1 MRIPLNRNSSV
12 PLYRQIYS
20 FLKRQIRSGKLAPE
34 TKLPASRALASS
46 LGVSRITVCN
56 AYAELE
62 AEGLVYARAGSGT
75 YIAHSQD
82 SYLERTAEFS
92 ATRDWPMWQQ
102 ELLSRTWEPVHNEMD
117 ELITSVDH
125 PDLISF
131 SAGLGAK
138 ELFPIDEFGRTMRRV
153 FRRDGSAAM
162 EYGDPA
168 GYPPLRETIAQI
180 LTSQGVPTG
189 AEEVLVTSGSMQAIA
204 LVAYLTLRPGDVVLV
219 ESPTYSMTI
228 DLFRSMGARI
238 LGVPVDSQ
246 GMVVEQLE
254 TALQASQPRLI
265 YTIPTFHNPTGT
277 CMSGQRR
284 RMLIA
289 LADRYNVP
297 ILEDDFAGDLRY
309 ESRAQPALKAL
320 DPGGQV
326 IYISTFSKM
335 LMPALRVG
343 SLVAS
348 GPVLGRLLAL
358 KRTMDLATSN
368 LMQRAL
374 EAYITVGRYQAHL
387 RRACRFY
394 RRRRDVMLDALERF
408 MPTGVQWRKPNG
420 GLFLWL
426 QLPEGCSADELFL
439 QSSKEGVVFAPGS
452 FFFPG
457 QRVKHFLRLNFTIQ
471 TSERTLEGIERLGRA
486 IGAYLSSRSDTLSE
500 SLETK
505 VFHRTV

>member
-1 MRIPLNRNSSV
+1 MRIPLDRNSSV
-12 PLYRQIYS
+12 PLYRQIQA

-34 TKLPASRALASS
+34 TKLPASRELATS
-46 LGVSRITVCN
+46 LGVSRITICN
-56 AYAELE
+56 AYGELE
-62 AEGLVYARAGSGT
+62 AEGLVYARPGSGT
-75 YIAHSQD
+75 YIARLEEA
-82 SYLERTAEFS
+82 YLESNVAS
-92 ATRDWPMWQQ
+92 LAIRDWPMWQQ
-102 ELLSRTWEPVHNEMD
+102 ELLSRTWKPVHNELD
-117 ELITSVDH
+117 DLIASVEH

-131 SAGLGAK
+131 TAGLGAK
-138 ELFPIDEFGRTMRRV
+138 ELFPIDEFGRTMRTV
-153 FRRDGSAAM
+153 FRRDGGAAM

-168 GYPPLRETIAQI
+168 GYPPLRDTIAQI
-180 LTSQGVPTG
+180 LTSQGVPTS
-189 AEEVLVTSGSMQAIA
+189 ANEVLVTSGSTQAIA
-204 LVAYLTLRPGDVVLV
+204 LVAYLMLRPGDVVLV

-238 LGVPVDSQ
+238 LGIPVDKH
-246 GMVVEQLE
+246 GMVVEDLE
-254 TALQASQPRLI
+254 TVLQTAQPRLI

-284 RMLIA
+284 RTLMA

-297 ILEDDFAGDLRY
+297 VLEDDFAGDLRY
-309 ESRAQPALKAL
+309 EGRAQPALKAL

-343 SLVAS
+343 CLVAS
-348 GPVLGRLLAL
+348 GPVLSRLLAL

-394 RRRRDVMLDALERF
+394 RRRRDGMLAALGRF
-408 MPTGVQWRKPNG
+408 MPEGVQWRTPHG

-426 QLPEGCSADELFL
+426 ELPEGCSADELFPIA
-439 QSSKEGVVFAPGS
+439 SREGVIFAPGS

-457 QRVKHFLRLNFTIQ
+457 QGVKRFLRLNFTIH
-471 TSERTLEGIERLGRA
+471 TPERTMEGMERLGRS
-486 IGAYLSSRSDTLSE
+486 ITGYISSKYKRHHSGVWG
-500 SLETK
+500 K
-505 VFHRTV
+505 GR